1 MPDAVPLAPPVGSE
15 LFPYRQPTAH
25 VSAEG
30 TCDAGGR
37 VAIVDHAL
45 SLSFGLELPPV
56 EFTLLAVLIDRALAV
71 EAGDGPLAAGFLPK
85 SQLFGS
91 LRRLAQLEHA
101 QGVTRSVYRL
111 RERLRESVRGKLG
124 DSHARQWSRTL
135 IESSLLGYRVSV
147 PPGQLRLEAWES
159 DTLQALRL
167 ATRPPP
173 PRGDTE
179 RIARASNGDQ
189 HPGY

>member
-1 MPDAVPLAPPVGSE
+1 MPDTIPLPPPVGSE
-15 LFPYRQPTAH
+15 LFPFRQPTAH

-45 SLSFGLELPPV
+45 SLNFELELPPV

-71 EAGDGPLAAGFLPK
+71 QAGAGPAAAGFLSK
-85 SQLFGS
+85 SQMFGS
-91 LRRLAQLEHA
+91 LRRLVQLEHA

-111 RERLRESVRGKLG
+111 RERLRESVRRKLG
-124 DSHARQWSRTL
+124 DSHARRWSRLL

-159 DTLQALRL
+159 DTLEALRL
-167 ATRPPP
+167 APQPPTP
-173 PRGDTE
+173 GGDAE
-179 RIARASNGDQ
+179 RIARASHGDQ
-189 HPGY
+189 RPVY

>member
-1 MPDAVPLAPPVGSE
+1 MPDTAPLSSSVGSE

-37 VAIVDHAL
+37 VALVDHLL
-45 SLSFGLELPPV
+45 SLNLEFELPPV

-71 EAGDGPLAAGFLPK
+71 RAGDGPLAAGFLSK
-85 SQLFGS
+85 SQLFSS
-91 LRRLAQLEHA
+91 LRRLVQLEHV
-101 QGVTRSVYRL
+101 QGVTRAVYRL

-124 DSHARQWSRTL
+124 DSHARQWSRML

-159 DTLQALRL
+159 DTLEALRL
-167 ATRPPP
+167 APRPPASTK
-173 PRGDTE
+173 DTE
-179 RIARASNGDQ
+179 RIARVSNGDQ
-189 HPGY
+189 RPTY